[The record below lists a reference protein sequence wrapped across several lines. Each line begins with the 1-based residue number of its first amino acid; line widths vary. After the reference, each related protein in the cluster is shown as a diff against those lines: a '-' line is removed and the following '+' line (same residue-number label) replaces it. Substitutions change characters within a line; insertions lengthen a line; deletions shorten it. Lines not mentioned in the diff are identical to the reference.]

1 MVSENLGYDPLYF
14 KLISL
19 WKRINFEKY
28 LENGL
33 VIKRVPYNMRILR
46 K

>member
-19 WKRINFEKY
+19 WKRINFEIY

-33 VIKRVPYNMRILR
+33 VIQRVPDNMRILR